1 MLRPI
6 SARFQR
12 RVVSAL
18 AEDKAMRLIVGLGNP
33 DPEYQWTP
41 HNLGF
46 MAVDE
51 LAERGSIR
59 VERPEGKALVGRG
72 KLAGEEILLAK
83 PQTYMNL
90 SGVSV
95 RELLAKY
102 ELEPT
107 DLLVMWDEV
116 QLPAGTFKI
125 HPDGSAGSH
134 NGAKSVIGSIGT
146 QQFARLR
153 LGCGPDHPVGSLR
166 DYVLRPMKK
175 AELEEASEML
185 GQVGDAVELIL
196 TQGLDAAMTKYNRR
210 KPQEPEEEK

>member
-1 MLRPI
+1 
-6 SARFQR
+6 
-12 RVVSAL
+12 
-18 AEDKAMRLIVGLGNP
+18 MRLIVGLGNP

-51 LAERGSIR
+51 LANRNGIR

-72 KLAGEEILLAK
+72 KIGGEDVLLAK

-90 SGVSV
+90 SGISV

-102 ELEPT
+102 EL
-107 DLLVMWDEV
+107 DVGALLVMWDEV
-116 QLPAGTFKI
+116 QLPLGTIRI

-134 NGAKSVIGSIGT
+134 NGAKSIISAVGT

-153 LGCGPDHPVGSLR
+153 LGCGPEHPLSSR
-166 DYVLRPMKK
+166 REHVLRPMKK
-175 AELEEASEML
+175 AELEQAAEMVGEA
-185 GQVGDAVELIL
+185 GDAVEMIL
-196 TQGLDAAMTKYNRR
+196 THGLDAAMTKYNRR
-210 KPQEPEEEK
+210 KLTEAEEPDEPGQK

>member
-1 MLRPI
+1 
-6 SARFQR
+6 
-12 RVVSAL
+12 
-18 AEDKAMRLIVGLGNP
+18 MRLIVGLGNP

-51 LAERGSIR
+51 LANRHGIR

-72 KLAGEEILLAK
+72 KIGGEEVLLAK

-90 SGVSV
+90 SGISV

-102 ELEPT
+102 ELGIG

-116 QLPAGTFKI
+116 QLPFGTIRI

-134 NGAKSVIGSIGT
+134 NGAKSVISAVGT
-146 QQFARLR
+146 QEFSRLR
-153 LGCGPDHPVGSLR
+153 LGCAPEHPLGSR
-166 DYVLRPMKK
+166 REYVLRPMKK
-175 AELEEASEML
+175 AELVTASEML
-185 GQVGDAVELIL
+185 AEVGDVVELIL
-196 TQGLDAAMTKYNRR
+196 SQGIDAAMNKYNRR
-210 KPQEPEEEK
+210 KPEEPAEPEEK